1 MFHPTMTAPGRR
13 AGNYYSVIANMR
25 GKSAEEVAG
34 KILASELL
42 RGLQVGRNSAA
53 RVTGSTKTQNPTQ
66 SSTLSKTVSAMAS
79 V

>member
-1 MFHPTMTAPGRR
+1 MPNVCHH

-25 GKSAEEVAG
+25 GHSAEEVAG

-53 RVTGSTKTQNPTQ
+53 MVTGNSHPQ
-66 SSTLSKTVSAMAS
+66 L
-79 V
+79 

>member
-1 MFHPTMTAPGRR
+1 MHRHCIGGERSQRVPNSPHRR

-42 RGLQVGRNSAA
+42 RGLQVGRSST
-53 RVTGSTKTQNPTQ
+53 VMVMGSTILISQTQ
-66 SSTLSKTVSAMAS
+66 SSTP
-79 V
+79 